1 MVAGSPVQGLTS
13 SNSSVT
19 PWNGIVVD
27 VAWAKA
33 GPAMSPSSR
42 GTSSKN
48 SFRAIRHSLPAKT
61 SEGWRDREERVGL
74 GSQPQVNSP
83 VLPSGTPRFVRSTR
97 GNSRKKPGIEAYAA
111 RYVNPPN
118 DD

>member
-13 SNSSVT
+13 WKVSVA
-19 PWNGIVVD
+19 PGNGVVVD

-48 SFRAIRHSLPAKT
+48 SFRAIGHSFAYK
-61 SEGWRDREERVGL
+61 GQREL
-74 GSQPQVNSP
+74 ASQDAAGKPPSGQQHP
-83 VLPSGTPRFVRSTR
+83 LPSRMPRFVRSPR
-97 GNSRKKPGIEAYAA
+97 GAA
-111 RYVNPPN
+111 GR
-118 DD
+118 DRAWKRMRLDK